1 MALLQLYIAE
11 DWPDHPA
18 SALPWALRDSQGR
31 VLSAGCSVLSE
42 LPKADACEAIVA
54 AGAVLLTAT
63 KLPKGGRKKLRQ
75 LLPYAVEE
83 QIVSE
88 PESVHVAL
96 GPLVDGEGHA
106 LAVVDKAWIGRM
118 LARLS
123 EAGLRPRH
131 VWPETLLGPHQ
142 IGHWGLIWRG
152 SGGVVRT
159 GDAAGITLDC
169 GSVDAPPLALVTAV
183 RGAREKGRAPRG
195 IVLHKDGPAALPDLA
210 RWAEALGLPVEM
222 GADWDWSAQALVDPG
237 LGLDLLQGDFAP
249 AALPRDLWPKLR
261 PLLMLAAAILAL
273 QVGGASMD
281 WLLLKRETG
290 QLQAEMEQIF
300 RKAFPA
306 ATAVVDA
313 PLQMRR
319 NLAQLHAESGQM
331 GATDFLPLMSRL
343 SGVVANSGNVSL
355 RSAVYESGQLRVE
368 MTLPD
373 AQTAQILKQHLQ
385 SAGVTSTVDS
395 LTAKDRGML
404 ARMTLKG
411 EGS

>member
-1 MALLQLYIAE
+1 MALLQLYIPE

-18 SALPWALRDSQGR
+18 SALPWALRDGQGR
-31 VLSAGCSVLSE
+31 ALSAGCSVLSE

-96 GPLVDGEGHA
+96 GPLVDGGDHA
-106 LAVVDKAWIGRM
+106 LAVVDKVWLGRM

-131 VWPETLLGPHQ
+131 VWPETLLGPHRAD
-142 IGHWGLIWRG
+142 HWSLIWRV
-152 SGGVVRT
+152 GGAVVRT
-159 GDAAGITLDC
+159 ADAAGITLDS
-169 GSVDAPPLALVTAV
+169 GRADAPPLALLTAV
-183 RGAREKGRAPRG
+183 RQAQEHGRAPRG
-195 IVLHKDGPAALPDLA
+195 IVLHKEGPVALPDLA
-210 RWAEALGLPVEM
+210 RWAEALGVPVEM
-222 GADWDWSAQALVDPG
+222 GTDWDWSAQSLVDPG
-237 LGLDLLQGDFAP
+237 QGIDLLQGDFAP
-249 AALPRDLWPKLR
+249 AALPRELWPKLR

-273 QVGGASMD
+273 QIGGASVD

-290 QLQAEMEQIF
+290 QLQAQMEQIF
-300 RKAFPA
+300 RKAFPE

-319 NLAQLHAESGQM
+319 NLAQLRAEAGQM

-343 SGVVANSGNVSL
+343 SSVLAGSGNVRL
-355 RSAVYESGQLRVE
+355 RSVQYENGQLHVE

-373 AQTAQILKQHLQ
+373 AQAAQALKQHLQ
-385 SAGVTSTVDS
+385 RAGAASTVDS
-395 LTAKDRGML
+395 VTAKGSGVL
-404 ARMTLKG
+404 ARMTLRG